1 VAYCN
6 LSIPKAAS
14 VTTLSLERESTGLGK
29 KTKEFKNSLL
39 SSTYVIT
46 LNTAMLSDMDTSSYS
61 HPSSID
67 LIEDAYKRTAE
78 ILEFSA
84 WNGGVGDT
92 GVVPLETAAA
102 AASPKAVKRRT
113 DEFMGVKD
121 EEKKPN
127 PTLTVTT
134 DLWTRPLVTPGS
146 LCSLSTTFF
155 QPPNPALQGAFTTR
169 TTAAKRNPKRLHNIL
184 AAEQLHP
191 SFFAMSP
198 RRFRSHSDPTLA
210 VTSSSSHLPPHHR
223 STTTDSATTLVMEDL
238 GVEPSILRS
247 PFNLVRS
254 IDLLEKRLIRGGFI
268 EGNPTTTANSS
279 VTTGSV
285 STADPWSSD
294 EASSVPQCELPIITQ
309 LASIIFGEEV
319 TSKVPSSSYEFM
331 SQLFDKAST
340 PRRVCQHPFRK
351 NDIVWVC
358 RTCQSDETCVLC
370 HQCFTRSNHEGHDV
384 AFYHAQGS

>member
-1 VAYCN
+1 
-6 LSIPKAAS
+6 
-14 VTTLSLERESTGLGK
+14 
-29 KTKEFKNSLL
+29 
-39 SSTYVIT
+39 
-46 LNTAMLSDMDTSSYS
+46 MLSAGMDHSSYS
-61 HPSSID
+61 HSPSID
-67 LIEDAYKRTAE
+67 LIKDAYNRTAAV
-78 ILEFSA
+78 LEFST
-84 WNGGVGDT
+84 WNRGVGNT
-92 GVVPLETAAA
+92 SVVPSETTAAA
-102 AASPKAVKRRT
+102 ASQNAVQT
-113 DEFMGVKD
+113 TEFMGIKD

-127 PTLTVTT
+127 PTLNITT

-146 LCSLSTTFF
+146 LCSLSTAFF
-155 QPPNPALQGAFTTR
+155 QPPNPALQAAFTR

-198 RRFRSHSDPTLA
+198 RRYRSHSDPTLT
-210 VTSSSSHLPPHHR
+210 VTSSSHLPPHHR

-254 IDLLEKRLIRGGFI
+254 IDLLEKRLVRGGFSD
-268 EGNPTTTANSS
+268 GNSTTSTS
-279 VTTGSV
+279 VATGNI
-285 STADPWSSD
+285 STADPWSND

-309 LASIIFGEEV
+309 LASIIFGDDP
-319 TSKVPSSSYEFM
+319 TSTPPTSSHEFM
-331 SQLFDKAST
+331 NQLFDKAST